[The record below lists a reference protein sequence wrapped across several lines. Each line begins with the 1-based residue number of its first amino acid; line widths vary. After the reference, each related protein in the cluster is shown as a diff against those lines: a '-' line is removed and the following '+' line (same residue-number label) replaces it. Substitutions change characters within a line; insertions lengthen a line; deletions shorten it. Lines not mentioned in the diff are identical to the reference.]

1 MAQRIATS
9 VGVLSLRHQPV
20 NRSLM
25 SIKNFGGDS
34 HLGQA
39 GSGEGKG
46 GGGGGTVRK
55 AGGAFGRLEAAREE
69 EYFYKMQKKQL
80 EELRKTLDEE
90 VAHHEKHIA
99 IHREAIERHRRKIAE
114 IKHEEAQFPDEKNF
128 KFTSVRSLIHNMR
141 LWNNFYCTPKYSILL
156 RSLRSSSTASRN
168 VKVELIGE
176 NLPEPVAEFQCMG
189 FHGKIMNNLEKLGF
203 QVPTAVQK
211 YSIPLVLAGRDVM
224 TCAETGSGKTVAFLA
239 PVFHHILSTPNEIY
253 QTRME
258 KSAVGPTSHIQSF
271 PLALVLAPTRE
282 LSRQIFKAAIC
293 LGRGTAI
300 HTAILHGGSENYEY
314 QLKNLSFGGHFIVA
328 TPGRLNDLLN
338 QGIVDLKNCKY
349 LVLDEADRM
358 LDMGFE
364 PQIREIVEQ
373 HQMPKTVDRQTI
385 MFSATF
391 PTSIRHLASSYLKK
405 NHAFLS
411 VGESGTIPASI
422 KQEFIWS
429 NENDKMTTL
438 VNLLNCQARE
448 GLVLIFVETKNEAN
462 RLTYFLNNKSGH
474 QAVTVHGN
482 LSQRARERN
491 LDAFSSGQP
500 RLLIA
505 TSVAARGLDIPNVGH
520 VINYNLP
527 NNVEEYVHRVGR
539 TGRSGNSG
547 IAISLCNEKDANIF
561 KELGLLLENANQ
573 TVPEFFQHH
582 YPSAKS
588 TQRFWKRKGSAA
600 YSARSWNTGWNHER
614 NRYSGFRSFSLLSK
628 NCE

>member
-1 MAQRIATS
+1 MQFELFSLSTCQWRAQCHSSNKFQFIHRILNSFSSFSFTPKRTEDH
-9 VGVLSLRHQPV
+9 LFNMIL
-20 NRSLM
+20 L
-25 SIKNFGGDS
+25 KNF
-34 HLGQA
+34 QC
-39 GSGEGKG
+39 
-46 GGGGGTVRK
+46 
-55 AGGAFGRLEAAREE
+55 
-69 EYFYKMQKKQL
+69 
-80 EELRKTLDEE
+80 TL
-90 VAHHEKHIA
+90 KH
-99 IHREAIERHRRKIAE
+99 
-114 IKHEEAQFPDEKNF
+114 
-128 KFTSVRSLIHNMR
+128 
-141 LWNNFYCTPKYSILL
+141 SIML
-156 RSLRSSSTASRN
+156 RSLCSSSIASRN
-168 VKVELIGE
+168 VKVELTGE
-176 NLPEPVAEFQCMG
+176 NLPEPVEEFQCMG
-189 FHGKIMNNLEKLGF
+189 FHGKIMNNLEKLGI

-239 PVFHHILSTPNEIY
+239 PVFHHILSSPNENY

-258 KSAVGPTSHIQSF
+258 PSAIGPRAHIQSF

-314 QLKNLSFGGHFIVA
+314 QLKNLSFGGHFIIA

-373 HQMPKTVDRQTI
+373 HQMPKTDDRQTI

-391 PTSIRHLASSYLKK
+391 PTNIRHLASSYLKK

-429 NENDKMTTL
+429 NENDKAATL
-438 VNLLNCQARE
+438 VDLLNCQARE

-539 TGRSGNSG
+539 TGRSGNNG
-547 IAISLCNEKDANIF
+547 IAISLCNEKDANLF
-561 KELGLLLENANQ
+561 KELGMLLENANQ
-573 TVPEFFQHH
+573 TVPEFFKHH
-582 YPSAKS
+582 YPSEKS
-588 TQRFWKRKGSAA
+588 TQRFWKRKGSA
-600 YSARSWNTGWNHER
+600 YSARSWNAGWNHER
-614 NRYSGFRSFSLLSK
+614 NRYSGFRSFSLFSTPLQ
-628 NCE
+628 CGTFVYFYM

>member
-1 MAQRIATS
+1 
-9 VGVLSLRHQPV
+9 
-20 NRSLM
+20 M

-34 HLGQA
+34 HFGQA

-99 IHREAIERHRRKIAE
+99 IHKEAIERHRRKIAE

-128 KFTSVRSLIHNMR
+128 SF
-141 LWNNFYCTPKYSILL
+141 TPKRTEDHLFNMILLKNFQCTLKHSIML
-156 RSLRSSSTASRN
+156 RSLCSSSIASRN
-168 VKVELIGE
+168 VKVELTGE
-176 NLPEPVAEFQCMG
+176 NLPEPVEEFQCMG
-189 FHGKIMNNLEKLGF
+189 FHGKIMNNLEKLGI

-239 PVFHHILSTPNEIY
+239 PVFHHILSSPNENY

-258 KSAVGPTSHIQSF
+258 PSAIGPRAHIQSF

-314 QLKNLSFGGHFIVA
+314 QLKNLSFGGHFIIA

-373 HQMPKTVDRQTI
+373 HQMPKTDDRQTI

-391 PTSIRHLASSYLKK
+391 PTNIRHLASSYLKK

-429 NENDKMTTL
+429 NENDKAATL
-438 VNLLNCQARE
+438 VDLLNCQARE

-539 TGRSGNSG
+539 TGRSGNNG
-547 IAISLCNEKDANIF
+547 IAISLCNEKDANLF
-561 KELGLLLENANQ
+561 KELGMLLENANQ
-573 TVPEFFQHH
+573 TVPEFFKHH
-582 YPSAKS
+582 YPSEKS
-588 TQRFWKRKGSAA
+588 TQR
-600 YSARSWNTGWNHER
+600 
-614 NRYSGFRSFSLLSK
+614 
-628 NCE
+628 

>member
-114 IKHEEAQFPDEKNF
+114 IKHEEAQFPDEKKSIYMYTGNTTNKRAEDHLF
-128 KFTSVRSLIHNMR
+128 NMR

-156 RSLRSSSTASRN
+156 RSLCSSSTASRN

-258 KSAVGPTSHIQSF
+258 KSAVDPRSHIQSF

-391 PTSIRHLASSYLKK
+391 PTNIRHLA
-405 NHAFLS
+405 
-411 VGESGTIPASI
+411 T
-422 KQEFIWS
+422 
-429 NENDKMTTL
+429 
-438 VNLLNCQARE
+438 RE

-561 KELGLLLENANQ
+561 KELGSLLENANQ

-614 NRYSGFRSFSLLSK
+614 NRYSGFRSNVGQLQNKKHFKASLVSSKVLALLSFELFIL
-628 NCE
+628 NRTGCRSMPSR

>member
-1 MAQRIATS
+1 
-9 VGVLSLRHQPV
+9 
-20 NRSLM
+20 
-25 SIKNFGGDS
+25 
-34 HLGQA
+34 
-39 GSGEGKG
+39 
-46 GGGGGTVRK
+46 
-55 AGGAFGRLEAAREE
+55 
-69 EYFYKMQKKQL
+69 
-80 EELRKTLDEE
+80 
-90 VAHHEKHIA
+90 
-99 IHREAIERHRRKIAE
+99 
-114 IKHEEAQFPDEKNF
+114 
-128 KFTSVRSLIHNMR
+128 MR

-156 RSLRSSSTASRN
+156 RSLCSSSTASRN

-189 FHGKIMNNLEKLGF
+189 FHGKIMNNLEKFGF

-224 TCAETGSGKTVAFLA
+224 TCAETVWWSF
-239 PVFHHILSTPNEIY
+239 Y
-253 QTRME
+253 CCYTRPTE
-258 KSAVGPTSHIQSF
+258 RSSQSRNSRPQKLQVVVYTLNIDKSHTH
-271 PLALVLAPTRE
+271 
-282 LSRQIFKAAIC
+282 IC
-293 LGRGTAI
+293 L
-300 HTAILHGGSENYEY
+300 
-314 QLKNLSFGGHFIVA
+314 HF
-328 TPGRLNDLLN
+328 PR
-338 QGIVDLKNCKY
+338 Y

-391 PTSIRHLASSYLKK
+391 PTNIRK

-422 KQEFIWS
+422 KQEFIWT
-429 NENDKMTTL
+429 NENDKVTTL

-588 TQRFWKRKGSAA
+588 TQRCIYIHLFTL
-600 YSARSWNTGWNHER
+600 N
-614 NRYSGFRSFSLLSK
+614 
-628 NCE
+628 